1 MSDRKD
7 ICTIGV
13 IGAGAISGIYLKN
26 LTSVMPGVRVKC
38 VSAAHFERAQ
48 KKAEEF
54 GIEAVTTEAMLADPE
69 VDMVVVL
76 TPVDT
81 HYALIKSA
89 LAAGKHVYTEKT
101 ITQTGEEAAELLR
114 MANER
119 GLYLGCAPDTVLGA
133 SLQTAGKALEDGVI
147 GEITG
152 FSACITRSNDF
163 LTGYL
168 PFLRLPGAGALR
180 DYLIYYLNA
189 LVCLLGPVAEV
200 SAKIRTPFSTRVN
213 PVPGT
218 PDYGREISTP
228 NESIVTAW
236 VELENG
242 LTGTLCEMN
251 ETILHD
257 VADFA
262 VYGRG
267 GVLLLGCP
275 NYFGDPVRILKQT
288 GREAPQPEALPM
300 TDLYAEN
307 SRGVGPAEMAA
318 AIREG
323 RPSRMDAKRA
333 VHLLDV
339 IEAMEESDRTGRSVK
354 VESTCGKPEGFEGL

>member
-1 MSDRKD
+1 MNSD

-26 LTSVMPGVRVKC
+26 LTGVMPGVRVKC

-48 KKAEEF
+48 KKAEEY
-54 GIEAVTTEAMLADPE
+54 GVLAVTTEEMLSDPE
-69 VDMVVVL
+69 VDMVLVL

-81 HYALIKSA
+81 HYALIRAA
-89 LAAGKHVYTEKT
+89 LTAGKHVYTEKT
-101 ITQTGEEAAELLR
+101 ITQTSEEAAELRRL
-114 MANER
+114 AAER

-133 SLQTAGKALEDGVI
+133 SLQTARKALEDGVI
-147 GEITG
+147 GEVTG

-189 LVCLLGPVAEV
+189 LVSLLGPVAEV
-200 SAKIRTPFSTRVN
+200 SAKIRTPYPTRVN

-218 PDYGREISTP
+218 PDYGKEIPTP

-236 VELENG
+236 VELESG
-242 LTGTLCEMN
+242 LTGTLTEMN

-257 VADFA
+257 LADFMI
-262 VYGRG
+262 YGRE

-275 NYFGDPVRILKQT
+275 NNFGDPVRILKNA
-288 GREAPQPEALPM
+288 GRETPVPQPLPM
-300 TDLYAEN
+300 TELYAEN

-323 RPSRMDAKRA
+323 RPSRMDASRA
-333 VHLLDV
+333 AHLLDV
-339 IEAMEESDRTGRSVK
+339 IEAMEESDRTGRSVR
-354 VESTCGKPEGFEGL
+354 VESTCDKPAGFEGM